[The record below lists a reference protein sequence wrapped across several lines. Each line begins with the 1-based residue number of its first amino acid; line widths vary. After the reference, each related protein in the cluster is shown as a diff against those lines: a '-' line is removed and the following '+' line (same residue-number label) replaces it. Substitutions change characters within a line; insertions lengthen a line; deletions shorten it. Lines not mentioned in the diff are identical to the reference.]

1 MEKTTE
7 DITTVRIDLPHGIKG
22 SCRSNK
28 DGSYTIIL
36 NTRYSCEEQ
45 IETYMHELRYRQ
57 NFCIITWKYFLSFFV
72 VQHIK
77 KTFSSKEY
85 NFIVKSCF
93 YKMHNSGYNYGY
105 QLCTLQYCD
114 YFRGYN
120 VLINKT
126 IENDKDRLKYINNYT
141 IFFLGNENIEDIM
154 IHPRY
159 LSANERYLFKKLLRK
174 R

>member
-1 MEKTTE
+1 MEILPLILRGTT
-7 DITTVRIDLPHGIKG
+7 
-22 SCRSNK
+22 
-28 DGSYTIIL
+28 Y
-36 NTRYSCEEQ
+36 Q
-45 IETYMHELRYRQ
+45 
-57 NFCIITWKYFLSFFV
+57 
-72 VQHIK
+72 K

-93 YKMHNSGYNYGY
+93 YKIHNSGYNYGY

-159 LSANERYLFKKLLRK
+159 LSANERYLFKKLLNDYFLLFYSSLHEYMGELVFTYLALNARY
-174 R
+174 